1 MKLALPLLAVAAV
14 FALGPYGK
22 AAAATDPEICEIR
35 AALMGSVAQERD
47 KGTSKAKVKKIFE
60 SKFGKKYPGF
70 GAYVDLIYDQMKDM
84 SPEEVAKFTKFACSR
99 E

>member
-1 MKLALPLLAVAAV
+1 MKYTPSLIAVTVV
-14 FALGPYGK
+14 FALFPFAK
-22 AAAATDPEICEIR
+22 ATAATDPEICEIR

-70 GAYVDLIYDQMKDM
+70 GTYVDLIYDQMKDM